1 MAANS
6 SKQGAGDSDYKIND
20 AVYFNYRSAS
30 DLEGRIVGVAKKGKT
45 PASTT
50 YEVMPWKKH
59 IHPGEK
65 VPIHRT
71 GEHLRHRNTK

>member
-1 MAANS
+1 MPVVD
-6 SKQGAGDSDYKIND
+6 AGQEGGGGRDFKVDD

-30 DLEGRIVGVAKKGKT
+30 NLEGRVVGVAKKGET
-45 PASTT
+45 SATT
-50 YEVMPWKKH
+50 TFEVMPFKKH

-71 GEHLRHRNTK
+71 GAHLRHRGG

>member
-1 MAANS
+1 MAA
-6 SKQGAGDSDYKIND
+6 SKGKQSAGGEPDFNVDD

-30 DLEGRIVGVAKKGKT
+30 DLEGRIVGVAKKGKSSAT
-45 PASTT
+45 TT
-50 YEVMPWKKH
+50 YEVMPFKKH

-71 GEHLRHRNTK
+71 GANLRHRGN

>member
-1 MAANS
+1 MPTRNA
-6 SKQGAGDSDYKIND
+6 KDGSDFKVND

-30 DLEGRIVGVAKKGKT
+30 HLEGRIVGVAKKGKDSAT
-45 PASTT
+45 TT
-50 YEVMPWKKH
+50 YEVMPFKKH

-71 GEHLRHRNTK
+71 GSHLQHRDTR